1 MMPSPD
7 LIHELRA
14 SRPSAPA
21 DLRTRV
27 RAIVSEQPRQA
38 PWSNWRFPVR
48 RGMLVAVT
56 AAAALALASA
66 GVLGLARSDSP
77 QALRQTAPSV
87 DEATTADSAAPNA
100 LDATRAGASGAGKA
114 ADSTGPRAQRI
125 SASLTVEVAN
135 PDAVSRAAQDAL
147 DLTRS
152 LGGYVV
158 SSSVATGEQGNASLT
173 VRVPVD
179 RVQDA
184 IAGLSRLGRIV
195 SQQVTIDDLQQNL
208 DELTHRQ
215 ASVLGQIARIRARLD
230 SETLDAQTEAVLRTR
245 LGILRG
251 ELRALRQGI
260 SSTEAEARMSTIQLA
275 VVTRGSSGAIA
286 PPSRIDRTI
295 DEALNVLAWE
305 GVIALGI
312 LIVLAPFALVGVA
325 AWLSRRTYR
334 RREEERLL
342 AT

>member
-1 MMPSPD
+1 MTSSPD

-21 DLRTRV
+21 DLRARV
-27 RAIVSEQPRQA
+27 RAVASEQPRQA
-38 PWSNWRFPVR
+38 PWASWRFPVR
-48 RGMLVAVT
+48 RGLLVAVP

-77 QALRQTAPSV
+77 QALRQAAV
-87 DEATTADSAAPNA
+87 DEAATAESAAPNA
-100 LDATRAGASGAGKA
+100 LGATSAGANGAGKA
-114 ADSTGPRAQRI
+114 ADAAGQRAQRV

-135 PDAVSRAAQDAL
+135 PNAVSRAAQDAL

-158 SSSVATGEQGNASLT
+158 SSSVATGEQGSASLT

-184 IAGLSRLGRIV
+184 IAGLSGLGRIV

-208 DELTHRQ
+208 DELTQRQ

-230 SETLDAQTEAVLRTR
+230 SETLDAQTQAVLRTR

-251 ELRALRQGI
+251 EHRALRQGI
-260 SSTEAEARMSTIQLA
+260 ASTEAEARMSTIQLA
-275 VVTRGSSGAIA
+275 VVTPGAYGA
-286 PPSRIDRTI
+286 VVPTSRIDRTI
-295 DEALNVLAWE
+295 DEALNVLTWE
-305 GVIALGI
+305 GVIALGL
-312 LIVLAPFALVGVA
+312 LIVLAPFALVGFA
-325 AWLSRRTYR
+325 AWLGRRFYR

>member
-1 MMPSPD
+1 M
-7 LIHELRA
+7 E
-14 SRPSAPA
+14 PA
-21 DLRTRV
+21 RQRT
-27 RAIVSEQPRQA
+27 P
-38 PWSNWRFPVR
+38 P
-48 RGMLVAVT
+48 G
-56 AAAALALASA
+56 
-66 GVLGLARSDSP
+66 
-77 QALRQTAPSV
+77 
-87 DEATTADSAAPNA
+87 
-100 LDATRAGASGAGKA
+100 SGA
-114 ADSTGPRAQRI
+114 QRV

-158 SSSVATGEQGNASLT
+158 SSSVATGEQGSASLT

-184 IAGLSRLGRIV
+184 IAGLSGLGRIV

-275 VVTRGSSGAIA
+275 VVTRGASGAVA
-286 PPSRIDRTI
+286 PPSRIDRAI

-305 GVIALGI
+305 GVIALGL
-312 LIVLAPFALVGVA
+312 LIVLAPFALVGVRRLARSPFLPA
-325 AWLSRRTYR
+325 ARRGAAAR
-334 RREEERLL
+334 DVAGVVRS
-342 AT
+342 